1 MDIMILGLEDG
12 NSLFFLDYVIEKNEA
27 FLHNDGITYQVY
39 CEGLAEKLHSGVGE
53 NHGLPALYSC
63 EHGAVTNASFSKFS
77 VPVAILNHEKYVIID
92 PKCEF
97 RKE

>member
-1 MDIMILGLEDG
+1 MKIRSKEQNGYYDTCLRRWKFTFLFGLCDK
-12 NSLFFLDYVIEKNEA
+12 KNEA

-53 NHGLPALYSC
+53 NHELPALYSC

-77 VPVAILNHEKYVIID
+77 VPIVTLSNCNE
-92 PKCEF
+92 E
-97 RKE
+97 R

>member
-1 MDIMILGLEDG
+1 MDIMILVLEDG

-53 NHGLPALYSC
+53 NHELPALYSC

-77 VPVAILNHEKYVIID
+77 VPIVTLSNCNE
-92 PKCEF
+92 E
-97 RKE
+97 R